1 MTAVQE
7 VDDAISAYVSTLKNI
22 DVLEEVITHSDKSL
36 ELSLDLYKRG
46 LNPFNDV
53 VTAQLNVLEN
63 QNSIIVSKGNAL
75 AALVNLYEALGGGWD
90 ISQLE

>member
-1 MTAVQE
+1 
-7 VDDAISAYVSTLKNI
+7 
-22 DVLEEVITHSDKSL
+22 VITHSDKSL